1 MKVIWEEKGQASTE
15 VILVLG
21 LAVVA
26 AITVGFFLKNF
37 VTQQAQPQV
46 QQKL

>member
-1 MKVIWEEKGQASTE
+1 MKVFKEEKGQGATE
-15 VILVLG
+15 ILLVLG

-37 VTQQAQPQV
+37 VTQQVQPEV
-46 QQKL
+46 QGKL

>member
-1 MKVIWEEKGQASTE
+1 MRIVQEERGQGATE
-15 VILVLG
+15 LLLVLG

-37 VTQQAQPQV
+37 VTQEVEPQV
-46 QQKL
+46 GEKL

>member
-1 MKVIWEEKGQASTE
+1 MKVLKEERGQGSTE
-15 VILVLG
+15 VLLVLG

-37 VTQQAQPQV
+37 VTQQVQPEAKG
-46 QQKL
+46 KL

>member
-1 MKVIWEEKGQASTE
+1 MKFKEERAQGSTE
-15 VILVLG
+15 ILLVLG

-37 VTQQAQPQV
+37 VTQQVQPQV

>member
-1 MKVIWEEKGQASTE
+1 MKMLEDEKGQGSTE
-15 VILVLG
+15 VLLVLG

-37 VTQQAQPQV
+37 VTQQVQPQI

>member
-1 MKVIWEEKGQASTE
+1 MKLLRDQRAQGSTE
-15 VILVLG
+15 ILLVLG

-37 VTQQAQPQV
+37 VTQQVQPEV
-46 QQKL
+46 QGKL

>member
-1 MKVIWEEKGQASTE
+1 MKIFGEEKAQASTE
-15 VILVLG
+15 ILVILG

-37 VTQQAQPQV
+37 VSQQVAPQI